1 MRIVLTISFVVVCL
15 FSLQGQNTIG
25 IPDIINYPKSVYSA
39 GTSNWDIVQDR
50 NGIVYFANSE
60 GLLSFDGA
68 YWKTYYFP
76 NRTMGRSIAI
86 AADNR
91 IYAGSQ
97 DDFGYFSPDKN
108 GRLVFHSLKPLL
120 SEQNRSFTSVWDIIC
135 KDNDVFFRSESK
147 IFRYSNGAI
156 NLYPAA
162 SQWLFLG
169 NDNKELIA
177 QDLKNGLLKF
187 TNGVW
192 APFLQESAL
201 PANNYVVTAMVPFGK
216 DSTLITTRRN
226 GLFVLSGNRVTAFR
240 FAGVDPLVNELVLS
254 CIPVNQDRV
263 AVGTQL
269 NGCYIIGKHGE
280 VIQNFTR
287 TEGLQNNCVTSLYLD
302 RNRNLWLGLD
312 NGIDFT
318 AYNNGIKHIYPE
330 NLNEGAGYTSIL
342 FRNDLYVG
350 TSNRLYR
357 LPMNGAATDLSFQK
371 GHFEPVNDTRGSSW
385 GLFEVNGKLLMSHHE
400 GGFEIKNGAAVS
412 LSKGGGYWTFLPYYN
427 VLPSSIMLAGKY
439 GGLDLYNFSNN
450 AFSYRGT
457 IPGLKDAARFAAV
470 DNNNTIW
477 IAHTVKGVYRVMM
490 DGDKVA
496 SVKLYTTNDGL
507 PSPAGYRLFKAKNR
521 IIIATEKGIYEYNNQ
536 KDRFELSEFFKPF
549 FGENNMRYIREDA
562 AGNIWF
568 VEDKMPGVIDLSGPQ
583 PKTIHF
589 TELNGKITS
598 GFEHIN
604 PINSANIIVGAEKGF
619 YHINYEQYLRNSY
632 QVEAKIRIVKAEGRS
647 DSLLFGGYFAEVND
661 TLGQPGKNIPRVA
674 NKLNSF
680 HFEYSSPLNENPNS
694 VEYSYLLKGLDEK
707 WSAWSRK
714 TEKEYTNLPAGNYTF
729 QVKARNNLGNESGIS
744 SFSFTVLPPWYQ
756 TAWAYALYGAVV
768 LAIVYL
774 LYHRQKRKFLAQ
786 QKKYEEEQKRLQY
799 LHQLELDKS
808 EKEII
813 ALKNEKLQ
821 AQIEHKNTELASVA
835 MHLVQKGELLTKI
848 KEELTRIRNG
858 SENKAVVNGN
868 GASVLPDQNTE
879 EFKKIIRILKEEDK
893 MDKDWEHFAVHFD
906 NVHSDFLKDMKEHYS
921 NLSNHELKLCA
932 YLRMNLSSKEIA
944 QLMNISVRG
953 VEISRYR
960 LRKKLGIPTETNLF
974 DFLMKFSPTKPG

>member
-1 MRIVLTISFVVVCL
+1 MRIAFTITFFVACI
-15 FSLQGQNTIG
+15 FSLHGQNTIG
-25 IPDIINYPKSVYSA
+25 IPDIINYPKSVYNA

-68 YWKTYYFP
+68 YWKTYHFP

-86 AADNR
+86 GADNR
-91 IYAGSQ
+91 IYAGTQ
-97 DDFGYFSPDKN
+97 DDFGYFSPDTN
-108 GRLVFHSLKPLL
+108 GQLVFYSLKPLL
-120 SEQNRSFTSVWDIIC
+120 SEKNRSLTSVWDIIC
-135 KDNDVFFRSESK
+135 QGHDVFFRCESK
-147 IFRYSNGAI
+147 IFRYNNG
-156 NLYPAA
+156 LVSVYPAS

-169 NDNKELIA
+169 NHNKELIA
-177 QDLKNGLLKF
+177 QDQRNGLLKF

-192 APFLQESAL
+192 SPFLKENVL
-201 PANNYVVTAMVPFGK
+201 PDNYVVTDMVPFGK
-216 DSTLITTRRN
+216 DSTLIATRKN
-226 GLFVLSGNRVTAFR
+226 GLFVLAGEKVTTFNIT
-240 FAGVDPLVNELVLS
+240 GIDPLVNELVLS
-254 CIPVNQDRV
+254 CTPVNHDRI

-269 NGCYIIGKHGE
+269 NGCYIIDRHGE
-280 VIQNFTR
+280 VIQNFSR

-330 NLNEGAGYTSIL
+330 NLNEGAGYTSIIH
-342 FRNDLYVG
+342 NSELYVG

-357 LPMNGAATDLSFQK
+357 LPMNSMASDLSFQK
-371 GHFEPVNDTRGSSW
+371 GNFEPVDDTRGSSW

-400 GGFEIKNGAAVS
+400 GGFEVKNGTAVP
-412 LSKGGGYWTFLPYYN
+412 LSRGGGHWTFLPYYN
-427 VLPSSIMLAGKY
+427 VLPSSVMVAGRY
-439 GGLDLYNFSNN
+439 GGLDFYNYGNN
-450 AFSYRGT
+450 SFSYKASV
-457 IPGLKDAARFAAV
+457 PGFNDAARFAAV

-490 DGDKVA
+490 DGDKVL
-496 SVKLYTTNDGL
+496 SVKLFTTKEGL
-507 PSPAGYRLFKAKNR
+507 PLPTGYRLFKAKSR
-521 IIIATEKGIYEYNNQ
+521 IVIATEKGVYEYNEK
-536 KDRFELSEFFKPF
+536 KDRFELSEYFKPF
-549 FGENNMRYIREDA
+549 FNERNIRYIREDA
-562 AGNIWF
+562 SGNIWF
-568 VEDKMPGVIDLSGPQ
+568 VEDKMPGVVDLSGPQ
-583 PKTIHF
+583 PRTIHF
-589 TELNGKITS
+589 TELNDKITN

-604 PINSANIIVGAEKGF
+604 PVNSSNIIVGAEKGF
-619 YHINYEQYLRNSY
+619 YHINYDQYLRNSY
-632 QVEAKIRIVKAEGRS
+632 QAVAKIRLVRAEGRT
-647 DSLLFGGYFAEVND
+647 DSLLFGGYFAEIND
-661 TLGQPGKNIPRVA
+661 TLGQDSRNIPKVA
-674 NKLNSF
+674 NKWNSF

-694 VEYSYLLKGLDEK
+694 VQYSYLLKGLDDN
-707 WSAWSRK
+707 WSSWSRK

-729 QVKARNNLGNESGIS
+729 QVKARNNLGNESPIS

-756 TAWAYALYGAVV
+756 TVWAYALYGAVV

-808 EKEII
+808 EKEIM

-848 KEELTRIRNG
+848 KEELTRIRNAG
-858 SENKAVVNGN
+858 GTTTNSNGN
-868 GASVLPDQNTE
+868 GAIILADHNTE
-879 EFKKIIRILKEEDK
+879 EFKKIMRILKEEDK

-906 NVHSDFLKDMKEHYS
+906 NVHSDFLKDMKERYP
-921 NLSNHELKLCA
+921 NLSAHELKLCA

-960 LRKKLGIPTETNLF
+960 LRKKLGIPTEMNLF
-974 DFLMKFSPTKPG
+974 DFLMKFSPQKSA